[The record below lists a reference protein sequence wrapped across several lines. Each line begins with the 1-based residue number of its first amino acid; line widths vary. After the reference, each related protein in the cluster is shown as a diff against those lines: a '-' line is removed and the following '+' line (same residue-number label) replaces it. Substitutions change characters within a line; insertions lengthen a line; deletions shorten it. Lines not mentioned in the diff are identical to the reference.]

1 MGCGIVV
8 ELVRTLLGL
17 CCWSPLAVPV
27 FGRLSPSFRIGLLN
41 CTLLGQLSWVRAGG
55 LCVAALVRGRMLYGA
70 GNCCWP
76 FVVEAVVV
84 DW

>member
-1 MGCGIVV
+1 MGCGVVV

-17 CCWSPLAVPV
+17 CYWSPLAVPV
-27 FGRLSPSFRIGLLN
+27 FGRLSPSFRIGLLT

-70 GNCCWP
+70 GNCC
-76 FVVEAVVV
+76 
-84 DW
+84 